1 MKITPLE
8 IRQKTF
14 EKAFRG
20 LDKDEVQAFL
30 NTLSQEWEK
39 VVQESKELAIKL
51 EASEKEVQK
60 LREVESSLFK
70 TLKTAED
77 TGANLIDQ
85 ATKSA
90 ELHMK
95 ETQMKAEAVMNEA
108 KSKARE
114 LMEEAETYARK
125 SIEKMEDELK
135 EMADNYRDLESHREN
150 LLDELTRITNENME
164 KLNRARSKMKSFD
177 VSSYL
182 KKSKVD
188 SFMSSKKETE
198 LSENPAPIEP
208 PAADQVPD
216 SQEEKP
222 TSAPQVENDTKDTGT
237 SDSGQVET
245 RQEESNDENKS
256 KSFFDNI

>member
-39 VVQESKELAIKL
+39 VVQECKELKIRL

-85 ATKSA
+85 ATKTA

-95 ETQMKAEAVMNEA
+95 ETQMKTEGLLNEA
-108 KSKARE
+108 KSRAKE
-114 LMEEAETYARK
+114 LMEEADDYAR
-125 SIEKMEDELK
+125 STLVKMEDELK
-135 EMADNYRDLESHREN
+135 NLASSYKDLESQREN
-150 LLDELTRITNENME
+150 LIDELTRLTNESLE
-164 KLNRARSKMKSFD
+164 KLNRSRAKMKSFD

-182 KKSKVD
+182 KKTKVD
-188 SFMSSKKETE
+188 SFIASIKEGAQGGSTTASEKPVQKVQDETAESPDSVSQPESEEKETK
-198 LSENPAPIEP
+198 
-208 PAADQVPD
+208 
-216 SQEEKP
+216 SQ
-222 TSAPQVENDTKDTGT
+222 
-237 SDSGQVET
+237 
-245 RQEESNDENKS
+245 
-256 KSFFDNI
+256 SFFDNI

>member
-39 VVQESKELAIKL
+39 IIQESKELKIKL

-85 ATKSA
+85 ATKTA

-95 ETQMKAEAVMNEA
+95 ETQMKAEAMMNDA
-108 KSKARE
+108 RNKARE
-114 LMEEAETYARK
+114 LMEEAEDYARVTL
-125 SIEKMEDELK
+125 EKMEGELHELAK
-135 EMADNYRDLESHREN
+135 GYRELVGQKEN
-150 LLDELTRITNENME
+150 LLDDLHRLLNDSTERLKKTSE
-164 KLNRARSKMKSFD
+164 KMQSFD
-177 VSSYL
+177 VSNYL
-182 KKSKVD
+182 KKTKVD
-188 SFMSSKKETE
+188 SFLAQVNKGEKPKPSAGNSPDHATASPENSRKPEETDALESKIDSPEE
-198 LSENPAPIEP
+198 
-208 PAADQVPD
+208 D
-216 SQEEKP
+216 SQ
-222 TSAPQVENDTKDTGT
+222 
-237 SDSGQVET
+237 
-245 RQEESNDENKS
+245 
-256 KSFFDNI
+256 SFFDKI